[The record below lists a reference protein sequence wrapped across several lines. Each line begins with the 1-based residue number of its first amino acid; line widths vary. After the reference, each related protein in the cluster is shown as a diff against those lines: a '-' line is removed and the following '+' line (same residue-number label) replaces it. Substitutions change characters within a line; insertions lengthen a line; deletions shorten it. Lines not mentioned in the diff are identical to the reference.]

1 MRNLR
6 TGAKIARYLVLI
18 TALATLT
25 PAGVRPQNPSVSDAI
40 AFEQQGKLE
49 DATRTWTAIAK
60 QNPQDAAAFASLGL
74 VLARQKKYAEAV
86 QAYKR
91 ALALDVKL
99 PGMQLNL
106 GLAEFRQGH
115 FPAAIGSFRVVLKDD
130 PKNKQALT
138 LLGLSYYGAKQFPQ
152 SIQYLAVAA
161 KDEPGNIELARI
173 LAQSCLLS
181 RKYHC
186 ALDETR
192 RILQLNP
199 NSVAAHVLS
208 AEALDGL
215 GRTPEAIAEI
225 QTALKMSPHEPDL
238 NFGLGYL
245 YWRENKFNEAT
256 VAFRQEL
263 AINSQNAQAIVYL
276 GDIAAKG
283 NDFAGALPLLQ
294 RAIEIN
300 SDLRIAYMDIG
311 SIFVEQKHYEQ
322 AIEQFKRAEKLDPSE
337 SDAHYRLARLY
348 KDLGNQEASAKEFEA
363 VRGLQKKKQEGT
375 DLAMKMGVVST
386 SQIP

>member
-1 MRNLR
+1 MLQPDELLDRR
-6 TGAKIARYLVLI
+6 IQHR
-18 TALATLT
+18 
-25 PAGVRPQNPSVSDAI
+25 S
-40 AFEQQGKLE
+40 
-49 DATRTWTAIAK
+49 TR
-60 QNPQDAAAFASLGL
+60 Q
-74 VLARQKKYAEAV
+74 
-86 QAYKR
+86 
-91 ALALDVKL
+91 
-99 PGMQLNL
+99 
-106 GLAEFRQGH
+106 
-115 FPAAIGSFRVVLKDD
+115 
-130 PKNKQALT
+130 
-138 LLGLSYYGAKQFPQ
+138 
-152 SIQYLAVAA
+152 
-161 KDEPGNIELARI
+161 
-173 LAQSCLLS
+173 
-181 RKYHC
+181 YHC

-245 YWRENKFNEAT
+245 YWRENKFSEAT

-311 SIFVEQKHYEQ
+311 SIFVEQKHYEE
-322 AIEQFKRAEKLDPSE
+322 AIAQFRKAEKLDPSE